1 MRIHYSCDNCGEHID
16 TIEVAALDE
25 ARFGFDCLTGEERQE
40 IIRFDEASGTLFV
53 QSLCD
58 ACIEAMGLA
67 GADMPAAPGKPL
79 LH

>member
-1 MRIHYSCDNCGEHID
+1 MRIHYSCDNCGEPID

-25 ARFGFDCLTGEERQE
+25 ERFGFDCLTGEERQE
-40 IIRFDEASGTLFV
+40 MIRFDEASGTLHV

-67 GADMPAAPGKPL
+67 GGGMPAAPPPNL